1 MMKRFLLLL
10 PLLLTACG
18 GAADITTNEPFQ
30 ITCVDKF
37 EDVSSTDKWF
47 IDPTLDKA
55 VTEWSYK
62 DETGEQEYKVKS
74 INPKKIVLGSDW
86 GYMPEDSDGSG
97 FDLYTR
103 TRFTIDR
110 FTGEMT
116 RQYFEY
122 KARNF
127 PSESFDGN
135 EVQPEVGESYECE
148 KPTRG

>member
-30 ITCVDKF
+30 ITCVDKL

-62 DETGEQEYKVKS
+62 DETGEQEHKVKS
-74 INPKKIVLGSDW
+74 INPKKL
-86 GYMPEDSDGSG
+86 
-97 FDLYTR
+97 F
-103 TRFTIDR
+103 
-110 FTGEMT
+110 
-116 RQYFEY
+116 
-122 KARNF
+122 
-127 PSESFDGN
+127 
-135 EVQPEVGESYECE
+135 
-148 KPTRG
+148 